1 MENVEKY
8 GKTYR
13 KRGKIWEDILKT
25 WKNLGRHTENVE
37 KFGKTYRKADVEQ
50 FGKTYRKAELWI
62 LKPEKELG
70 RKPHHIP

>member
-1 MENVEKY
+1 MV
-8 GKTYR
+8 
-13 KRGKIWEDILKT
+13 
-25 WKNLGRHTENVE
+25 RHTENVE

-70 RKPHHIP
+70 RKPYHIP

>member
-1 MENVEKY
+1 MV
-8 GKTYR
+8 
-13 KRGKIWEDILKT
+13 
-25 WKNLGRHTENVE
+25 RHIENVE